1 METIYQQTI
10 KHILI
15 LEKTKGED
23 EVSNGMYHQSMYIIS
38 LFIDLKNIHFD
49 YQSEKGNNLI
59 DTCTKQ
65 TFLKLADSY
74 TEQQLKIKD
83 VQILL
88 YNEALIFALETILEF
103 HGSKPRTQ
111 KKRFENAIYKTTDI
125 STLATLK
132 QDLKR
137 ELIGSTGNA
146 DNDFVQHLDNRI
158 EYIKEVGR
166 TPHQPKKAKTPQQKE
181 KEYTGKEYALTFILD
196 RLSKGDRLI
205 VGVKKELAE
214 MINSKFKINHGKSI
228 YSRYKEIYHFDFNKE
243 SILIS
248 IAGENWKETVL
259 ELSEYPNELE
269 AYINKNIK

>member
-23 EVSNGMYHQSMYIIS
+23 EVSNGMYHQSMHIIS

-59 DTCTKQ
+59 DTGTKQ

-74 TEQQLKIKD
+74 TKQQLEIKE
-83 VQILL
+83 VQVLL

-103 HGSKPRTQ
+103 HESKPKSQ
-111 KKRFENAIYKTTDI
+111 KKLIENTIYKTTDI

-181 KEYTGKEYALTFILD
+181 KKYF
-196 RLSKGDRLI
+196 
-205 VGVKKELAE
+205 KKNYE
-214 MINSKFKINHGKSI
+214 K
-228 YSRYKEIYHFDFNKE
+228 
-243 SILIS
+243 
-248 IAGENWKETVL
+248 
-259 ELSEYPNELE
+259 
-269 AYINKNIK
+269 